1 MTMLEQWI
9 VDQLEP
15 LAPRPLLIVRDPQRM
30 IRKGAFAVDGWAERH
45 GYTVLF
51 CTGNLGLRDLYEPL
65 RGDPEARVLLVDR
78 SRSDAR
84 TPLFY
89 PDLAVLAGPQGL
101 LTLTLRAY
109 LAAASGDPLWPPL
122 VNERGLARLLL
133 AYLPQALEAHR
144 SLRRVDARRFT
155 DNDLYKIVLGAALRI
170 NPFQQLDA
178 PTVRRLCI
186 EQHQEIRALQEVL
199 PAEVT
204 DALRRAIEA
213 APRPFCWLLAR
224 DPDLV
229 LRAFTLAAI
238 LHQHGLDYKLLL
250 SNLDPALYDYRE
262 IDAAFLDQA
271 LHDQLAA
278 DPERVAA
285 DVAAA
290 EAFLLE
296 QPARLAFLLHERLP
310 LAQPQQALAILQQE
324 RLSPLLRGL
333 ALVALLADLIRH
345 KNLAFHRQVT
355 ALLGRQAEEVALPA
369 LRRPGEAW
377 LALETA
383 YRRCVQ
389 VHELTARLAEL
400 AKKLNVTEAGALSL
414 EDFTHPWHEQG
425 LSRLEYYLSD
435 LERMFRV
442 GAMLPAP
449 RSAFW
454 PELAALWDSARERL
468 RELSEAVTQ
477 AQRLVDQRFQDF
489 YRLHYSQWI
498 QQADAPLVFTHQ
510 FLPRLVQAHWDPRGP
525 AKAVILVFDG
535 LRSDA
540 WEELLRPVLE
550 ERFQV
555 IASRPGSALLP
566 TETKLS
572 RKAIAAGCLPAEFH
586 ASSELDLL
594 QGWLKRALDLRLRF
608 QVVKDDDTI
617 ASGMTVR
624 YVSDRLEYIV
634 FNFSDK
640 NLHGNDQDLAF
651 IYNTT
656 VREIIRQD
664 VRAVLRELPADALL
678 FVASDHGFAV
688 VPRETVVVP
697 GELVSGPHEIKY
709 RVARTLGKLA
719 GPDAGR
725 VIDFDARRLGI
736 PLSSSA
742 LAGQSFNT
750 VLFPRPGYTLR
761 RPSGPHAP
769 DRYTHGGLSLAEC
782 LIPMVVMGRRQEQQL
797 ALELASVRQVGSVSE
812 GEPLALEIVVRA
824 LQVGL
829 ADLPISLSFSRPEIP
844 GRRELFSGPS
854 ATYSVAWTPALGEV
868 SDDDRAAGLA
878 GLPVTVI
885 LSYSQG
891 GQPARLSQTVDV
903 RVKLDPNRL
912 RRRLDSKMDLLMGKM
927 PR

>member
-1 MTMLEQWI
+1 MLEQWI

-15 LAPRPLLIVRDPQRM
+15 LAPRPLVIVRDPQRM
-30 IRKGAFAVDGWAERH
+30 IQKGAFAVDGWAERR

-65 RGDPEARVLLVDR
+65 RADPEARVLLVDR
-78 SRSDAR
+78 SRSDSR

-89 PDLAVLAGPQGL
+89 PDLAVRAGPQGL
-101 LTLTLRAY
+101 LTLTLRDY
-109 LAAASGDPLWPPL
+109 LVAASGDPLWPPL

-133 AYLPQALEAHR
+133 AHLPQALEAHR

-170 NPFQQLDA
+170 NPFQQLSA

-186 EQHQEIRALQEVL
+186 EQHQQIRALQEAL

-204 DALRRAIEA
+204 GALRQAIEA

-224 DPDLV
+224 DPALV

-250 SNLDPALYDYRE
+250 SNLDPALYDYRD
-262 IDAAFLDQA
+262 IDAPFLDQA
-271 LHDQLAA
+271 LADQLAA

-285 DVAAA
+285 DVAEA

-296 QPARLAFLLHERLP
+296 RPDRLAFLLHERLP
-310 LAQPQQALAILQQE
+310 LAQPEQALAVLQRE

-333 ALVALLADLIRH
+333 ALVSLLADLMRS
-345 KNLAFHRQVT
+345 KNLPFHRQAA
-355 ALLGRQAEEVALPA
+355 ALLAQQANEAVLPA

-383 YRRCVQ
+383 YRRGLQ

-400 AKKLNVTEAGALSL
+400 GKKLNVAEAKDLSL

-442 GAMLPAP
+442 GELLPAP
-449 RSAFW
+449 RRAFW
-454 PELAALWDSARERL
+454 PELASLWDAARERL
-468 RELSEAVTQ
+468 RELSETVTQ
-477 AQRLVDQRFQDF
+477 TQRLVDHRFQDF

-498 QQADAPLVFTHQ
+498 QQPDAPIVFTHQ
-510 FLPRLVQAHWDPRGP
+510 FLPRLLQAHWDPAGP
-525 AKAVILVFDG
+525 AKAVVMVFDG

-550 ERFQV
+550 ERYQV
-555 IASRPGSALLP
+555 IASRTGSALLP
-566 TETKLS
+566 TETRLS
-572 RKAIAAGCLPAEFH
+572 RKAIAAGCLPLEFK
-586 ASSELDLL
+586 ASGELDLL
-594 QGWLKRALDLRLRF
+594 QGWLKRAMDVQPRF
-608 QVVKDDDTI
+608 QVVKDDDTS

-651 IYNTT
+651 IYDTT
-656 VREIIRQD
+656 VRAIIRQD

-678 FVASDHGFAV
+678 FIASDHGFAA

-697 GELVSGPHEIKY
+697 AALVSEPHEIKY
-709 RVARTLGKLA
+709 RVARTLGKLD

-736 PLSSSA
+736 PLSSSS
-742 LAGQSFNT
+742 LSGQSFST
-750 VLFPRPGYTLR
+750 VLFPRPGYTLQ

-782 LIPMVVMGRRQEQQL
+782 LVPMVVMGRRQEQQL
-797 ALELASVRQVGSVSE
+797 AAALGRVRQAGSVSE
-812 GEPLALEIVVRA
+812 GEPLALEITVQA
-824 LQVGL
+824 TQIGL
-829 ADLPISLSFSRPEIP
+829 SDLPISLSFSRPEIP

-854 ATYSVAWTPALGEV
+854 ATYSVAWTPALGEL
-868 SDDDRAAGLA
+868 SDAERAAGLA
-878 GLPVTVI
+878 VLPVTVI
-885 LSYSQG
+885 LGYSQA
-891 GQPARLSQTVDV
+891 GQPVRLSQTVDV